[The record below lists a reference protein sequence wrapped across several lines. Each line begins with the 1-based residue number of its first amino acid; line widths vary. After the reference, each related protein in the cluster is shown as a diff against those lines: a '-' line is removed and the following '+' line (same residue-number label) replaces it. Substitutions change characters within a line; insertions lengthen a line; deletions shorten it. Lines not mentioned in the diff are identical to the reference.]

1 MNQKTSPQSANVT
14 FGTLLTRQ
22 ELQQEFNTLKQL
34 PTATSH
40 ALYATLPDAIVRH
53 LESALLPHA
62 AALGIARTPGGIICA
77 VLTNQAG
84 PTQVRFIVPLLTD
97 KAKFWLTEAAEEK
110 HQMQCAVDIVETH
123 QLALVQVI
131 NPLAGDTQGQWP
143 TVKAMLAKPMPTVD
157 VASQAQELVSLVH
170 ILADEGES
178 LLPIF
183 SIDAVWYVL
192 VGELQA
198 PPGPGSAPNPSGLV
212 H

>member
-1 MNQKTSPQSANVT
+1 MNKKTSPQSANVT
-14 FGTLLTRQ
+14 FGTLLSRQ

-53 LESALLPHA
+53 LESALLPQA
-62 AALGIARTPGGIICA
+62 AALGIARSPGGIICA
-77 VLTNQAG
+77 VLTTQAG
-84 PTQVRFIVPLLTD
+84 STQVRFIVPLLTD
-97 KAKFWLTEAAEEK
+97 KAKTWLTEAAEEK
-110 HQMQCAVDIVETH
+110 HQMQCALDIVETH

-131 NPLAGDTQGQWP
+131 NPLAGDSRGQWP
-143 TVKAMLAKPMPTVD
+143 AVKAMLDKPMPTVD

-170 ILADEGES
+170 ILAGEGES

-183 SIDAVWYVL
+183 SIQEVWYVL
-192 VGELQA
+192 VDEL
-198 PPGPGSAPNPSGLV
+198 PPPPAPGSASNPSTAL